1 MLRELFTLLKA
12 LTLAAIIALLMVQF
26 VVQPTIVEGTSM
38 EPGISNGER
47 LLINKVV
54 YRFSS
59 PQRGDIIVLKT
70 GEEDRPEYLKRIVG
84 LPEEEIEIKRGRTYI
99 DGVLYDE
106 PYIKEYMVGQF
117 GPEVVPPGKYF
128 VLGDNRNNS
137 LDSRASSLGFITSSQ
152 ISGRADIVFWPVP
165 ELKVL
170 AGSSGP

>member
-12 LTLAAIIALLMVQF
+12 LALAAIIALLIVQF

-38 EPGISNGER
+38 EPGISSGER

-54 YRFSS
+54 YRFYS

-70 GEEDRPEYLKRIVG
+70 RDEDRPEYLKRIIG

-99 DGVLYDE
+99 DGVLFDE
-106 PYIKEYMVGQF
+106 PYTKEHMLGQF

-137 LDSRASSLGFITSSQ
+137 LDSRTPSLGFIHSGQ

-165 ELKVL
+165 ELRVL
-170 AGSSGP
+170 AGNPGP